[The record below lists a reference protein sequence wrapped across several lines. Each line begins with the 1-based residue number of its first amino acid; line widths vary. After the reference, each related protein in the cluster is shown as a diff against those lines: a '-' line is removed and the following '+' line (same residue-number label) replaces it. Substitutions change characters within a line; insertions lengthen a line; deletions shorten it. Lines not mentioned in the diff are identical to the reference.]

1 MVKDEAIWME
11 GINFQAKE
19 YRTNY
24 IKYKQLNLLIG

>member
-1 MVKDEAIWME
+1 MVKDEDIWMK
-11 GINFQAKE
+11 GINFQANE

>member
-1 MVKDEAIWME
+1 MVKDEAIWMK

-19 YRTNY
+19 YRKNY

>member
-1 MVKDEAIWME
+1 MVKDEVVLMK

-19 YRTNY
+19 YWTNY

>member
-1 MVKDEAIWME
+1 MVKDETIGMK